1 MDIAQLTKA
10 LQKAHI
16 TLLSNEETR
25 FYSSAVLL
33 GRSEVVE
40 HVSTACTNGVD
51 KLYGYE
57 FMRTKTQAEVTG
69 VALHENLHI
78 MLKHMLRFGGLM
90 SKDAQTANAAMDYV
104 VNGIIYQIKGY
115 GSWISL
121 PQPHLYDAKF
131 AGWSVN
137 EVYEFLTKG
146 RKPDGE
152 QEGQPVRVPSPSPS
166 PAGGQQGGD
175 TGNTSSDE
183 DENGDG
189 EAEDDD
195 GVEQEPPQASA
206 VIIKGRKYSLETQ
219 DEHVEVERTDQQVEE
234 LEAQITE
241 AIQQAT
247 ALAGVLGMNLPR
259 VFIDAGKPEV
269 HWKEETA
276 QFFTEFTRGTE
287 EYSWRRYN
295 RRRMV
300 DDDLFPSRFDERI
313 KEVIFAVDASGS
325 MYGDLFNKA
334 VEGVLDAVEALDPET
349 VRVVFWDTSICS
361 DQVFADDYKGLR
373 DHLKPRGGGGTRAAC
388 VVEHIESNGYN
399 PTCVVVITDGYLEHD
414 LKWETT
420 IPTLW
425 LVLESEQFVPPAG
438 RKVKVKE

>member
-175 TGNTSSDE
+175 TGNTSTTSATPSINLFGQGNNANSMSSGTSVE
-183 DENGDG
+183 TNNGMVVT
-189 EAEDDD
+189 AI
-195 GVEQEPPQASA
+195 VS
-206 VIIKGRKYSLETQ
+206 ETQ
-219 DEHVEVERTDQQVEE
+219 ITNVQNKINKINKNAE
-234 LEAQITE
+234 L
-241 AIQQAT
+241 
-247 ALAGVLGMNLPR
+247 
-259 VFIDAGKPEV
+259 
-269 HWKEETA
+269 
-276 QFFTEFTRGTE
+276 
-287 EYSWRRYN
+287 
-295 RRRMV
+295 
-300 DDDLFPSRFDERI
+300 
-313 KEVIFAVDASGS
+313 
-325 MYGDLFNKA
+325 
-334 VEGVLDAVEALDPET
+334 
-349 VRVVFWDTSICS
+349 
-361 DQVFADDYKGLR
+361 
-373 DHLKPRGGGGTRAAC
+373 
-388 VVEHIESNGYN
+388 
-399 PTCVVVITDGYLEHD
+399 
-414 LKWETT
+414 
-420 IPTLW
+420 
-425 LVLESEQFVPPAG
+425 
-438 RKVKVKE
+438 

>member
-1 MDIAQLTKA
+1 MDIAQLTKS

-25 FYSSAVLL
+25 FFSSAVLL
-33 GRSEVVE
+33 GRSEIVE
-40 HVSTACTNGVD
+40 HVPTACTNGVD

-57 FMRTKTQAEVTG
+57 FMKDKTQAEVNG
-69 VALHENLHI
+69 VVLHENLHI
-78 MLKHMLRFGGLM
+78 MLKHLLRFGGLM

-104 VNGIIYQIKGY
+104 VNGIIHKLNGY
-115 GSWISL
+115 GKWISL
-121 PQPHLYDAKF
+121 PDPHLYDSKF
-131 AGWSVN
+131 DGWSVN

-146 RKPDGE
+146 RNPDGE
-152 QEGQPVRVPSPSPS
+152 QEGQPVRVPSPPS

-183 DENGDG
+183 DEDG
-189 EAEDDD
+189 GAKDDD

-206 VIIKGRKYSLETQ
+206 VVIKGRKYSLETQ
-219 DEHVEVERTDQQVEE
+219 DEHVEVERTDQQMEE

-259 VFIDAGKPEV
+259 VFTDAGKPEV

-300 DDDLFPSRFDERI
+300 DNDLFPSRFDERV
-313 KEVIFAVDASGS
+313 KEILFAVDASGS
-325 MYGDLFNKA
+325 MHGDLFNKA

-388 VVEHIESNGYN
+388 VVEHIESNNYN

-414 LKWETT
+414 LKWETN